1 MRFFAIIAA
10 AAAIKLTH
18 KTHHRQEDA
27 TKPAKDGEGKA
38 DDGSDKPA
46 TGGKEGDKYSEEWGM
61 MCSEISEM
69 VDDLLKESAG
79 ENDVITKAEAMST
92 GATEEDWADAVAT
105 ADGDD
110 DGKLQKSEWGAL
122 KKSWMDDAGC
132 SPKPKDGK
140 KGGKGEKGD
149 KKGGKKDGEGKGDKP
164 AKGGDK
170 DGEGSKPAGGE
181 KPEKSDDPT
190 KN

>member
-27 TKPAKDGEGKA
+27 TKPAKDGEGKG
-38 DDGSDKPA
+38 DDGPEMPA
-46 TGGKEGDKYSEEWGM
+46 MSAGECRELSKG
-61 MCSEISEM
+61 I
-69 VDDLLKESAG
+69 DDMLKDAAG
-79 ENDVITKAEAMST
+79 ENDVITKAEALAA
-92 GATEEDWADAVAT
+92 GASEDDWAAAVAT

-122 KKSWMDDAGC
+122 KKSWMDEAGC
-132 SPKPKDGK
+132 KPPKPKDGK
-140 KGGKGEKGD
+140 KGG
-149 KKGGKKDGEGKGDKP
+149 
-164 AKGGDK
+164 K

-181 KPEKSDDPT
+181 KPEKSDD
-190 KN
+190 

>member
-27 TKPAKDGEGKA
+27 TKPAKDGEGEA
-38 DDGSDKPA
+38 DDDYKPSPGECA
-46 TGGKEGDKYSEEWGM
+46 ELSKG
-61 MCSEISEM
+61 I
-69 VDDLLKESAG
+69 DDMLKDAAG
-79 ENDVITKAEAMST
+79 ENDVITKAEALAA
-92 GATEEDWADAVAT
+92 GASEDDWAAAVAT

-132 SPKPKDGK
+132 KPPK
-140 KGGKGEKGD
+140 KGG
-149 KKGGKKDGEGKGDKP
+149 
-164 AKGGDK
+164 K
-170 DGEGSKPAGGE
+170 DGEGSKKDGE
-181 KPEKSDDPT
+181 GEGKPEKSDD
-190 KN
+190 

>member
-18 KTHHRQEDA
+18 KTHHRQDDA

-38 DDGSDKPA
+38 DDGSGRPPMPDGECAELSK
-46 TGGKEGDKYSEEWGM
+46 
-61 MCSEISEM
+61 II
-69 VDDLLKESAG
+69 DDMLKEAAG
-79 ENDVITKAEAMST
+79 DNDVITKAEAMSV
-92 GATEEDWADAVAT
+92 GASEEDWADAIAT

-122 KKSWMDDAGC
+122 KKSAMDDAGC
-132 SPKPKDGK
+132 PPKPKGGK
-140 KGGKGEKGD
+140 KG
-149 KKGGKKDGEGKGDKP
+149 KKGGKKDGEGKGEKGDKP
-164 AKGGDK
+164 AKDGDK

-181 KPEKSDDPT
+181 KPEKSDE
-190 KN
+190 